1 MEGAGRVHARRVFCP
16 SIDLPLSGEGGGR
29 HAGGRG
35 GEEGYGRGTR
45 MGNGREGGGIAV
57 KPLAVCKATRRRG
70 GTVRRPAQP
79 ARHAVD
85 VRVDDEPRA
94 CIGK

>member
-1 MEGAGRVHARRVFCP
+1 
-16 SIDLPLSGEGGGR
+16 
-29 HAGGRG
+29 
-35 GEEGYGRGTR
+35 

>member
-1 MEGAGRVHARRVFCP
+1 MGKKKKMNHLLPPYRACHVARRSAQRGGDGMEGAGRVHARRVFCP

-45 MGNGREGGGIAV
+45 MGNGREGGG
-57 KPLAVCKATRRRG
+57 LL
-70 GTVRRPAQP
+70 
-79 ARHAVD
+79 
-85 VRVDDEPRA
+85 
-94 CIGK
+94 